1 MEDWRLTNQM
11 KYLYKKTLMRVSF
24 LEYPEKDHEHCSFC
38 WEKFSRLN
46 ETLKEGYC
54 TEDAK
59 DWVCDKC
66 FDDFKEKFEWTVRQ
80 GITTEKAGEK
90 IGDGE
95 SS

>member
-46 ETLKEGYC
+46 ETLKEGYGVGVDIHG
-54 TEDAK
+54 TISQTHTWAQTSWNEIGGWFK
-59 DWVCDKC
+59 DKWEWVSGL
-66 FDDFKEKFEWTVRQ
+66 FN
-80 GITTEKAGEK
+80 
-90 IGDGE
+90 
-95 SS
+95 